1 MPKPRNLVPTVHFH
15 IKLPE
20 PLHALMTLHL
30 FSEIE
35 GRVPHG
41 KYMDFVSALIK
52 GYFESARMDLAPWT
66 GQPAGIFEVSGSP
79 ESVALLKKTLEE
91 DAVSQ

>member
-1 MPKPRNLVPTVHFH
+1 MPTVHLH

-30 FSEIE
+30 FSELE
-35 GRVPHG
+35 GRVPQG
-41 KYMDFVSALIK
+41 KYMDFISARIK
-52 GYFESARMDLAPWT
+52 DYFESARMDLAPWT
-66 GQPAGIFEVSGSP
+66 GQPAGVFEVSGSV

-91 DAVSQ
+91 DKVMG